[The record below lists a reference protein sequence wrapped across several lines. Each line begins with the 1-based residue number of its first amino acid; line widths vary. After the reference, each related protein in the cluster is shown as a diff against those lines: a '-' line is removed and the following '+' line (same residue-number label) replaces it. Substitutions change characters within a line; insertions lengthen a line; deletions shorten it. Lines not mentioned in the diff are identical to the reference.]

1 MPAFPP
7 RWITQLPSE
16 MKSLNRVRSGHQTRR
31 VEAKQL
37 DDGIGDTLVLIDKP
51 NGIGNAEELKTPQDV
66 ALPLQ
71 ARRHFTRSDLVDFHR
86 IVVLKFPQRW
96 GVIRAQ

>member
-1 MPAFPP
+1 
-7 RWITQLPSE
+7 
-16 MKSLNRVRSGHQTRR
+16 VRSGHQTRR

-51 NGIGNAEELKTPQDV
+51 NGIDNAKELKTPQDA

-71 ARRHFTRSDLVDFHR
+71 ARPHCTRSALLLSIGLSF
-86 IVVLKFPQRW
+86 
-96 GVIRAQ
+96 